1 MSSLTLKARLLLV
14 LVLALAPAVVLA
26 VMRAN
31 EIAALAAVPL
41 SNDAH
46 TGLWGDIGLILMM
59 ALAGLGILWI
69 GAERWCLR
77 PLKPIQAVVA
87 AIARGNF
94 AVRPPI
100 GPTTPEIQALAND
113 VFTMAEAITVR
124 EAALQVSLDQRE
136 HMLREIHHRV
146 KNNLQVVSSLL
157 SLQASR
163 VRSPRLRRMFSDAQG
178 RMLAMSVVHR
188 HLYERSDWSSVDFKA
203 YICDLVGH
211 LSANRGGG
219 DTPTAGGAPV
229 VHCTVEAPVISVGP
243 DTAIPVGLIVTE
255 AVSNAF
261 RHGFAGVAAPEIRI
275 SAQEVGGD
283 IEVRIEDNGV
293 GFEDVQNGM
302 LGERGL
308 GLALMQGLA
317 AQLGG
322 TITIEPCPGGVGI
335 CILARFPKP
344 REAATILQ
352 PKAEEHRRLL
362 AVNSLAT

>member
-14 LVLALAPAVVLA
+14 LALALAPAVVLA
-26 VMRAN
+26 IVSAN
-31 EIAALAAVPL
+31 EHTLALPL
-41 SNDAH
+41 SAAARD
-46 TGLWGDIGLILMM
+46 GLWGDIGLILLI

-100 GPTTPEIQALAND
+100 GPTTPEIAALAQD

-157 SLQASR
+157 SLQANKM
-163 VRSPRLRRMFSDAQG
+163 RSPRIRRIFGDAQG
-178 RMLAMSVVHR
+178 RMLALSVVHR
-188 HLYERSDWSSVDFKA
+188 HLYERSDWSAVDFKA
-203 YICDLVGH
+203 YISDLVGH
-211 LSANRGGG
+211 LSANYR
-219 DTPTAGGAPV
+219 GAPTV
-229 VHCTVEAPVISVGP
+229 RCSVEAPVISVGP
-243 DTAIPVGLIVTE
+243 DTAIPVGLIVVE

-261 RHGFAGVAAPEIRI
+261 RHAFAGVAVPEIGI
-275 SAQEVGGD
+275 SAREIGDD

-293 GFEDVQNGM
+293 GFKEPQGETRE
-302 LGERGL
+302 ERGL

-322 TITIEPCPGGVGI
+322 TITIEPCPEVGI
-335 CILARFPKP
+335 CVLAGFPKP
-344 REAATILQ
+344 GATARALQ
-352 PKAEEHRRLL
+352 L
-362 AVNSLAT
+362 

>member
-1 MSSLTLKARLLLV
+1 VSSLTLKARLLLV
-14 LVLALAPAVVLA
+14 LALALAPAVVLA
-26 VMRAN
+26 IMRAG
-31 EIAALAAVPL
+31 ETVSADP
-41 SNDAH
+41 
-46 TGLWGDIGLILMM
+46 WGDIGLILMI
-59 ALAGLGILWI
+59 ALAGLGVLWI

-100 GPTTPEIQALAND
+100 GPTTPEIQALAKD

-146 KNNLQVVSSLL
+146 KNNLQVISSLL
-157 SLQASR
+157 SLQAGK

-188 HLYERSDWSSVDFKA
+188 HLYERSDWSTVDFKA

-211 LSANRGGG
+211 LSANRRGG
-219 DTPTAGGAPV
+219 DAPTV
-229 VHCTVEAPVISVGP
+229 ICHVEAPVISVSP

-261 RHGFAGVAAPEIRI
+261 RHGFAGVAAPEVRI
-275 SAQEVGGD
+275 SAREVGGD

-293 GFEDVQNGM
+293 GFEETRDTM
-302 LGERGL
+302 REERGL

-344 REAATILQ
+344 RAAATILQ

-362 AVNSLAT
+362 AVSPLAT